1 VPRNPE
7 IRWNDKRKDLLFG
20 VKRESEAKLVSL
32 WGKRS
37 DTEILHEMQPEE
49 WVVETVWYTLG
60 RGLRWIPTYFP
71 GAGRSGPSIN
81 SGSSAAKVFA
91 SWDWRCILRDVPT
104 FQRFLRYPRP
114 YQQRKVANVLN

>member
-1 VPRNPE
+1 VLYIYPTEGWEVVVPRNPE

-49 WVVETVWYTLG
+49 WVAETVWYTLG

-71 GAGRSGPSIN
+71 GAGIRSI
-81 SGSSAAKVFA
+81 
-91 SWDWRCILRDVPT
+91 DE
-104 FQRFLRYPRP
+104 
-114 YQQRKVANVLN
+114 